1 MAWKLLLLSVIVST
15 LCDGLGKRERSHR
28 HGNNKYDAAKKVID
42 YDELLEE
49 QEENDLFLND
59 NDNDNEYNEYENN
72 NEYEQYQVPKRRY
85 KRRHHRRYNNPRFSS
100 QIMDDDDSYD
110 EDDSS
115 EEYSDKKQLV
125 AFLLSFF
132 LGGFGAGRF
141 YVGDIKRFAFK
152 LCLPLIVCVGCCIM
166 ACLGAPDRISLSGLT
181 NLISGDGRD
190 GGNTLNDASTNRFLG
205 CLTLIAWCL
214 HPRSLACFTLIAWQ
228 IWWLCDW
235 ILFAM
240 NEIPDG
246 DGKTLIPW

>member
-132 LGGFGAGRF
+132 LG
-141 YVGDIKRFAFK
+141 
-152 LCLPLIVCVGCCIM
+152 
-166 ACLGAPDRISLSGLT
+166 APDRISLSGLT